1 MNSETSI
8 IDSLEI
14 YSFLKGLQGGAAN
27 TLPKINI
34 DQFKYG
40 NIVVSE
46 PIISDTSPMT
56 TTVSITQE
64 PIKHR
69 SSIIIYIMY
78 AILIYGVYFYFII
91 SPRLNKKMIQIK
103 QKEIKKLDKKEIK
116 KLDKKEIKK
125 LNKKMNQIKKLEKKG
140 K

>member
-91 SPRLNKKMIQIK
+91 SPRLNKKMNQIS
-103 QKEIKKLDKKEIK
+103 KLDKKEIK